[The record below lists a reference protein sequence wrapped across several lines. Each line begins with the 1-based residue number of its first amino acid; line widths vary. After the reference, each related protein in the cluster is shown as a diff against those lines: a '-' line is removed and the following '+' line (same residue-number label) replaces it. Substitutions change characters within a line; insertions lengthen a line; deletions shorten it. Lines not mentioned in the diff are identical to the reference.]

1 MVGGAVDREDNRGV
15 SLFAFAPSRGKRWHL
30 ALQASIGIAAPIAL
44 LSLLGHAPLG
54 YVAASGAFTVL
65 YAGSAP
71 VVERARML
79 PFVAAGLLA
88 SAALGALAA
97 GSTIAAS
104 AGVVGVA
111 IASAALAFGFR
122 LGPPG
127 PLFFVLVFGLT
138 AHVIGTGAIA
148 APVYLTAFAGGC
160 VFSFLVALAPLV
172 RSQTRAAR
180 PRPLRELFPGPRLD
194 ADGRMLL
201 LRVAIVAVVGVLLG
215 LLVDPD
221 RTYWIV
227 GSAVAVIGVAAA
239 RRAAFQRGLHR
250 MLGTVVGAGLYLL
263 LALLHPA
270 GIWLALLLGTLQ
282 FAIELVVVRH
292 YALALVFI
300 TPLVLLLTGAAT
312 GTIGSIDVAGERIVD
327 TLVGAVLGAA
337 SGVLHRSAERPLA
350 KDDTPSTDG
359 EN

>member
-1 MVGGAVDREDNRGV
+1 M
-15 SLFAFAPSRGKRWHL
+15 SLFAFAPSRGRRWHL
-30 ALQASIGIAAPIAL
+30 ALQASIGIAAPIAVL
-44 LSLLGHAPLG
+44 GLLGHAPLG
-54 YVAASGAFTVL
+54 YVAATGAFTVL

-71 VVERARML
+71 VVDRARIL
-79 PFVAAGLLA
+79 PFVAAGLIA
-88 SAALGALAA
+88 SAAGGALVA
-97 GSTIAAS
+97 GSAPAA
-104 AGVVGVA
+104 AVGVVVVA

-148 APVYLTAFAGGC
+148 PLVYLAALAGGC
-160 VFSFLVALAPLV
+160 LFSFLVALVPLL
-172 RSQTRAAR
+172 RARTRAVEGH
-180 PRPLRELFPGPRLD
+180 PLRELLPGPHLD

-215 LLVDPD
+215 LVVDPD

-250 MLGTVVGAGLYLL
+250 MLGTIVGAGLYLV

-270 GIWLALLLGTLQ
+270 GIWLALLLGSLQ
-282 FAIELVVVRH
+282 FTIELVVVRH

-327 TLVGAVLGAA
+327 TIVGAVLGAA
-337 SGVLHRSAERPLA
+337 SGVLHPSSRRPLG
-350 KDDTPSTDG
+350 DDDSSSTDRG
-359 EN
+359 R